1 MKINPDDR
9 KDNVDKIQQN
19 INNTIKNCELCDEAI
34 ERTDDEKT
42 KTDLTAKNKRREES
56 LHAMRSEIEDEAT
69 DKKNGYK

>member
-1 MKINPDDR
+1 MKIKPDDR
-9 KDNVDKIQQN
+9 SDNVDRIQQN

-34 ERTDDEKT
+34 EKTDDEKI
-42 KTDLTAKNKRREES
+42 KRDLTAKNERREDS

>member
-34 ERTDDEKT
+34 KKTDDEKI

-56 LHAMRSEIEDEAT
+56 LHAMRSEIQDEAT